1 MTGELQLH
9 DEDGDARCVHCGA
22 TAIGPCASCNRPV
35 CGDCCVLTEGGA
47 RVYAICLGCN
57 RHSGRSLRRA
67 WLMVVA
73 WVMGP
78 LLILALAVVLLSWLT
93 NR

>member
-1 MTGELQLH
+1 MVARVTGELQLH

-22 TAIGPCASCNRPV
+22 TAIGPCASCDRPV

-57 RHSGRSLRRA
+57 RHSGRSLTPGLARR
-67 WLMVVA
+67 WSPGS
-73 WVMGP
+73 WGP
-78 LLILALAVVLLSWLT
+78 S
-93 NR
+93 

>member
-9 DEDGDARCVHCGA
+9 DEDRDARCVHCGA

-47 RVYAICLGCN
+47 RVYAICLSCN
-57 RHSGRSLRRA
+57 RHSGRSLSRA
-67 WLMVVA
+67 WLTVVA

>member
-1 MTGELQLH
+1 VTGELQLH

-22 TAIGPCASCNRPV
+22 AAVGPCASCDRPV

-47 RVYAICLGCN
+47 KVYAICLSCDK
-57 RHSGRSLRRA
+57 RAGRSLRAA
-67 WLMVVA
+67 WRTVA
-73 WVMGP
+73 LWAIGP
-78 LLILALAVVLLSWLT
+78 LLVLAAAVALLAWIT